1 MPTAPD
7 HTVLVTGA
15 TDGLGLEVARRLAA
29 SGSTVLAHGRD
40 QAKLDRVVA
49 ELGDGASGYLADLG
63 SLEQTREFARRV
75 AAEHDELDILI
86 NNAGVIT
93 HQRETSVDGYELVF
107 AVNYLAHFLITLELL
122 PVLSQTPG
130 SRIVNVSSLGQAA
143 INFDDVMLENG
154 SWNPGRAYSQSKLA
168 QILFTVELA
177 ERLPLGGSP
186 TVNALHPSTYMDTK
200 MVRDSGTTPITSV
213 DAGAEATLRLAVG
226 DDVDGVSGR
235 FYDVLVEAT
244 PDPQASDDAA
254 LTRLW
259 ELSEELTGAHLP

>member
-86 NNAGVIT
+86 NNAGVAT
-93 HQRETSVDGYELVF
+93 HERETSTDGYELDF
-107 AVNYLAHFLITLELL
+107 AVNYLAHFLITIELL

-130 SRIVNVSSLGQAA
+130 SRIVNVSSLGQTA
-143 INFDDVMLENG
+143 IDFDDVMLENG

-186 TVNALHPSTYMDTK
+186 TVNALHPSTYMDTN
-200 MVRDSGTTPITSV
+200 MVRGVGSEPRTTV
-213 DAGAEATLRLAVG
+213 GDGAEATLRLAVG

-235 FYDVLVEAT
+235 FYDVLAEAT